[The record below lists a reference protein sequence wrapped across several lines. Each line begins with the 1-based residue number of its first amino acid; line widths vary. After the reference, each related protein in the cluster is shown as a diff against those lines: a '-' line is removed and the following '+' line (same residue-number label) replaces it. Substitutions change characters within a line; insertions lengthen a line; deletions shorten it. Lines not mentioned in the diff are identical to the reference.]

1 MERGHPCPHYPD
13 MTSELGKEKWAVI
26 SDRGCEAT
34 GLTHEDA
41 RRLVHRLAGEGR
53 HGLCIMSDEA
63 ASRIKTP
70 VKSRGN
76 SGSDLISERSF
87 LECGNLLPLS

>member
-1 MERGHPCPHYPD
+1 MA
-13 MTSELGKEKWAVI
+13 SELGKEKWAVV
-26 SDRGCEAT
+26 SDRGCEVT

-63 ASRIKTP
+63 ASRMAAQFSSAAPT
-70 VKSRGN
+70 
-76 SGSDLISERSF
+76 
-87 LECGNLLPLS
+87 LPNNI

>member
-1 MERGHPCPHYPD
+1 
-13 MTSELGKEKWAVI
+13 VI

-63 ASRIKTP
+63 ANRLGTGSTKAKLSR
-70 VKSRGN
+70 N
-76 SGSDLISERSF
+76 SPTVAS
-87 LECGNLLPLS
+87 

>member
-1 MERGHPCPHYPD
+1 
-13 MTSELGKEKWAVI
+13 MTSELGKEKWAVV

-63 ASRIKTP
+63 ARRMAAKVS
-70 VKSRGN
+70 
-76 SGSDLISERSF
+76 SGAPK
-87 LECGNLLPLS
+87 LPNNI

>member
-1 MERGHPCPHYPD
+1 
-13 MTSELGKEKWAVI
+13 MTSDLEKEIWAVV

-53 HGLCIMSDEA
+53 HGLCIMSDKA
-63 ASRIKTP
+63 ASRY
-70 VKSRGN
+70 N
-76 SGSDLISERSF
+76 SQAKPAEMPDRI
-87 LECGNLLPLS
+87 

>member
-1 MERGHPCPHYPD
+1 
-13 MTSELGKEKWAVI
+13 MTSDLEKEKWAVV

-34 GLTHEDA
+34 RITHEDA

-63 ASRIKTP
+63 ASRLVAK
-70 VKSRGN
+70 VS
-76 SGSDLISERSF
+76 SEAPKVP
-87 LECGNLLPLS
+87 NNI

>member
-1 MERGHPCPHYPD
+1 
-13 MTSELGKEKWAVI
+13 MTSELGMEKWSVV

-63 ASRIKTP
+63 AGRMGADNAKA
-70 VKSRGN
+70 KSPR
-76 SGSDLISERSF
+76 
-87 LECGNLLPLS
+87 NLPTVPG

>member
-1 MERGHPCPHYPD
+1 
-13 MTSELGKEKWAVI
+13 MTSDLEKEKWAVV

-34 GLTHEDA
+34 RLTHEDA

-63 ASRIKTP
+63 ASRLAAKVSAVAP
-70 VKSRGN
+70 K
-76 SGSDLISERSF
+76 
-87 LECGNLLPLS
+87 LPNNI

>member
-1 MERGHPCPHYPD
+1 
-13 MTSELGKEKWAVI
+13 MTSELGKEKWAVV
-26 SDRGCEAT
+26 SDRGCEAA

-63 ASRIKTP
+63 ASRYNSS
-70 VKSRGN
+70 VKPAEIPGRV
-76 SGSDLISERSF
+76 
-87 LECGNLLPLS
+87 

>member
-1 MERGHPCPHYPD
+1 
-13 MTSELGKEKWAVI
+13 MTSELGMEKWAVI

-53 HGLCIMSDEA
+53 HGLCIISDEA
-63 ASRIKTP
+63 ANRLGP
-70 VKSRGN
+70 VDSKAKAPRN
-76 SGSDLISERSF
+76 SPTVLG
-87 LECGNLLPLS
+87 

>member
-1 MERGHPCPHYPD
+1 
-13 MTSELGKEKWAVI
+13 MTSELGMEKWAVI

-53 HGLCIMSDEA
+53 HGLCIISDEA
-63 ASRIKTP
+63 ASRMGSVGTKA
-70 VKSRGN
+70 KSPRN
-76 SGSDLISERSF
+76 STTVQG
-87 LECGNLLPLS
+87 

>member
-1 MERGHPCPHYPD
+1 
-13 MTSELGKEKWAVI
+13 MTSELGVERWAVI

-53 HGLCIMSDEA
+53 HGLCIISDEA
-63 ASRIKTP
+63 ASRLGSVDTKA
-70 VKSRGN
+70 KSTRN
-76 SGSDLISERSF
+76 SPTVSG
-87 LECGNLLPLS
+87 

>member
-1 MERGHPCPHYPD
+1 

-34 GLTHEDA
+34 GITHEDS

-53 HGLCIMSDEA
+53 HGLCIISDEA
-63 ASRIKTP
+63 ARRLNSP
-70 VKSRGN
+70 VKPAEKLDRV
-76 SGSDLISERSF
+76 
-87 LECGNLLPLS
+87 

>member
-1 MERGHPCPHYPD
+1 VSGARASLPAFLNP
-13 MTSELGKEKWAVI
+13 MTSELGKEKWAVV

-53 HGLCIMSDEA
+53 HGLCIISDEA
-63 ASRIKTP
+63 ASRMSP
-70 VKSRGN
+70 NAVR
-76 SGSDLISERSF
+76 
-87 LECGNLLPLS
+87 